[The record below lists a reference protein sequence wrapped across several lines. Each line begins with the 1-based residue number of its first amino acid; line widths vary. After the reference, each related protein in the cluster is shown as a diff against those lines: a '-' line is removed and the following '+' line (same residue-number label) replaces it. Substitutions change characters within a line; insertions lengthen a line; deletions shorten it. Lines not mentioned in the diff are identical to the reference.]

1 MTGQSQG
8 RSRKSNLI
16 QKGKLSLQQIEGIL
30 QLSSGR
36 AKGAMVAR
44 PDKST
49 LRTSSHRG
57 DDGVKILRMIERA
70 TTIFVEEIAVTSGE
84 ELLTHET
91 LFESRQLSTAFHS
104 LNLQL
109 LQGDVLTGWT
119 RGGRW
124 GRSEVKEVAHKRV
137 QIEHLERGSKA
148 ACWVMGIFRT
158 IPLFS
163 AKCFWAFSALTKWY
177 FTKIACRA
185 SMISRSCTW
194 AVSEREES
202 EGFCRPSRFVE
213 RSLGSP
219 LGCIRSVHDTT
230 RSRSWL
236 RELVREEEEEEE
248 EEESHKQHLVH
259 SCSVSDKSIHE
270 QGSDQWA
277 SSDLDIWKYISLSPL
292 AREESSWG
300 SVEQR
305 EESDRHNPTRWSWRR
320 QGCSDLESWNQ
331 SIQSYSITL

>member
-119 RGGRW
+119 RG
-124 GRSEVKEVAHKRV
+124 EVRTV
-137 QIEHLERGSKA
+137 RG
-148 ACWVMGIFRT
+148 
-158 IPLFS
+158 
-163 AKCFWAFSALTKWY
+163 
-177 FTKIACRA
+177 
-185 SMISRSCTW
+185 
-194 AVSEREES
+194 
-202 EGFCRPSRFVE
+202 
-213 RSLGSP
+213 
-219 LGCIRSVHDTT
+219 
-230 RSRSWL
+230 
-236 RELVREEEEEEE
+236 
-248 EEESHKQHLVH
+248 
-259 SCSVSDKSIHE
+259 
-270 QGSDQWA
+270 QGS
-277 SSDLDIWKYISLSPL
+277 
-292 AREESSWG
+292 G
-300 SVEQR
+300 SQEGA
-305 EESDRHNPTRWSWRR
+305 D
-320 QGCSDLESWNQ
+320 
-331 SIQSYSITL
+331 